1 MEWFLLAL
9 NVALSGSSAIALKF
23 YQKKNG
29 MGAVSA
35 YLFTAI
41 MTGTIA
47 LVSIFVAKFSLAN
60 NPTALLLSVIMG
72 LLYAVNIP
80 MYGKALTLGSVGLC
94 GVFLNLG
101 SLLLPFIYGVAFLGE
116 GRGIEEIFK
125 WFGLAFALSAVLLQI
140 PVAPKG
146 ESTQKE
152 KPSLAF
158 FLLGL
163 GSLLANGCFCVLLKV
178 QAVIPNPATNAQ
190 VMFFAG
196 LSGSVL
202 SFAALGVYLLLQKY
216 KCPSNCTAPAE
227 DSTLQPQTA
236 FPAPKTLLFAV
247 VYGAFNGTMN
257 LLNLIIATK
266 IPAAVH
272 FAVLSCG
279 GLLLMAILGI
289 VLFKDKFTKK
299 TAVTLLLAS
308 ASIVFFAL

>member
-60 NPTALLLSVIMG
+60 NPTALLLSVVMG

-216 KCPSNCTAPAE
+216 KRPSNCTASAE
-227 DSTLQPQTA
+227 DSTPQPQTA

>member
-60 NPTALLLSVIMG
+60 NPTALLLSVVMG

-216 KCPSNCTAPAE
+216 KRPSNCTAPAE
-227 DSTLQPQTA
+227 DSTPQPQTA

>member
-9 NVALSGSSAIALKF
+9 NVVFSGITAISLKF

-35 YLFTAI
+35 HLFTAI
-41 MTGTIA
+41 MAGTIA
-47 LVSIFVAKFSLAN
+47 LVSICVAKFSLTS
-60 NPTALLLSVIMG
+60 NPTAFWISVIMG
-72 LLYAVNIP
+72 TFYAINMP
-80 MYGKALTLGSVGLC
+80 LQGKAFSLGSVGLC

-216 KCPSNCTAPAE
+216 KRPSNCTAPAE
-227 DSTLQPQTA
+227 DSTPQSQTV
-236 FPAPKTLLFAV
+236 FPVPKTFLLAV
-247 VYGAFNGTMN
+247 VYGTANGTIN
-257 LLNLIIATK
+257 LLNLILATK
-266 IPAAVH
+266 IPAAAH

-308 ASIVFFAL
+308 VSIVFFAL

>member
-47 LVSIFVAKFSLAN
+47 LVSIFVAKFSLVN
-60 NPTALLLSVIMG
+60 NPTALLLSVVMG

-101 SLLLPFIYGVAFLGE
+101 SLLLPFVYGVAFLGE

-216 KCPSNCTAPAE
+216 KRPSNCTAPAE
-227 DSTLQPQTA
+227 DSTPQPQTA

>member
-29 MGAVSA
+29 MGGVSA

-47 LVSIFVAKFSLAN
+47 LVSICVAKFSLTWNA
-60 NPTALLLSVIMG
+60 TAFWLSAIMG

-80 MYGKALTLGSVGLC
+80 LYGKAMGLGSIGLC

-116 GRGIEEIFK
+116 GSEANAIFK
-125 WFGLAFALSAVLLQI
+125 WIGLVIALCAVLLQI
-140 PVAPKG
+140 PVTPKG
-146 ESTQKE
+146 ESNKSE

-158 FLLGL
+158 FLLGM
-163 GSLLANGCFCVLLKV
+163 GMLLVNGMFCVLLKV

-216 KCPSNCTAPAE
+216 KRPSNCTAPAE
-227 DSTLQPQTA
+227 DSTPQPQTA

-266 IPAAVH
+266 IPAAAH